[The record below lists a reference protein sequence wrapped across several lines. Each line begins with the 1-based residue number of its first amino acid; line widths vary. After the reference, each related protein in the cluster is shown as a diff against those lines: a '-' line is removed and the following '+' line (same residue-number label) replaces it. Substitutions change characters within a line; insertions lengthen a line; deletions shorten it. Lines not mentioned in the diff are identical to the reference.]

1 MLLPRFIRT
10 ALDAFHL
17 QALPPESRTHYKREL
32 LAWAFLPMMMGA
44 IEGGVVGVLTK
55 RLFSGTVD
63 ELMLDWAVAA
73 LAAAQGFAN
82 ISSFVW
88 AGISHGKHKIRFLTM
103 LKIAVIILI
112 AVVSLVPR
120 SPLGLL
126 ILLVCVVGSRIC
138 WTGVV
143 TLRST
148 VWQANYPR
156 ANRADVAGRIA
167 TVQAIVLAT
176 VGLGIGELMDQNEDA
191 FRWIYPVA
199 ASFGIIGAWVY
210 SKMQVI
216 GHKKILEDERAQPE
230 FTTVAPWKTIAL
242 LKEDGAFAKYMSCQ
256 FVFGLGNL
264 MLSAPL
270 VVVLANQFSFD
281 YLGEILVVSTIPII
295 LMPLSIPLWSKLLN
309 RVHVIQFRAI
319 HSWVFV
325 LSALAFGVSIF
336 LGNTVG
342 LWIAAAIRGVG
353 FGGGVLAWNLG
364 HQDFAPVEQ
373 SGRYMGL
380 HVTLTGIRGLIAP
393 ALGMGLYTY
402 FLGIGEETGGSV
414 FFVGA
419 AISSI
424 GGIGFLILSL
434 TTPLKTNK

>member
-1 MLLPRFIRT
+1 
-10 ALDAFHL
+10 
-17 QALPPESRTHYKREL
+17 
-32 LAWAFLPMMMGA
+32 
-44 IEGGVVGVLTK
+44 
-55 RLFSGTVD
+55 
-63 ELMLDWAVAA
+63 
-73 LAAAQGFAN
+73 
-82 ISSFVW
+82 
-88 AGISHGKHKIRFLTM
+88 
-103 LKIAVIILI
+103 
-112 AVVSLVPR
+112 
-120 SPLGLL
+120 
-126 ILLVCVVGSRIC
+126 
-138 WTGVV
+138 
-143 TLRST
+143 
-148 VWQANYPR
+148 
-156 ANRADVAGRIA
+156 
-167 TVQAIVLAT
+167 
-176 VGLGIGELMDQNEDA
+176 MDQNEDA

-216 GHKKILEDERAQPE
+216 GHKKILEDERSQPE
-230 FTTVAPWKTIAL
+230 FATVAPWKTIAL
-242 LKEDGAFAKYMSCQ
+242 LKEDSAFAKYMSCQ
-256 FVFGLGNL
+256 FIFGLGNL

-270 VVVLANQFSFD
+270 VVVLADQFSFD

-393 ALGMGLYTY
+393 VLGMGLYTY